1 MTMEVVE
8 EGGRA
13 EQARTPL
20 AGNMGAGRLLFVVLA
35 FSAPMAV
42 VSTFLPFM
50 LIFGGDG
57 ATLAFVVS
65 AVLLLLFAVGY
76 VAMARHV
83 PKPGAFYVFISSGL
97 GKVAGMAG
105 AFLAIT
111 SYLLML
117 VGSFV
122 ATGLAAVDF
131 SASVNGPGVPWWA
144 WALCAWFLVSIVGY
158 FNIEVSGRILAF
170 AMVLEIA
177 LVLAFNVA
185 VVVRGGPDGYS
196 SAPFSP
202 TSLGH
207 GDLGITLLFGVMLF
221 LGFEGAAMF
230 RDEVRD
236 PNKTIPRATYGAV
249 VFMGVLYAVS
259 CYMLTTAYG
268 DGASD
273 AALASPKGMFP
284 DAIGHYV
291 APAFTQLTFIMAIT
305 SAVAAQISIHN
316 VLSRYVFNLARDNA
330 LPVYLSRVHP
340 RHGSPHRA
348 SVTVAAA
355 GALIGVPLSLG
366 TPAGTGL
373 DARLFGVSAVGVMA
387 LMIFVSLAVVAWFKR
402 KGVPAGTS
410 PFACFVAPVLS
421 AVALT
426 YIVATAVRHFDLVA
440 GGLPGQNVGL
450 LLVLVAVTAAG
461 AGLAVY
467 FRSSKRQ
474 IYDRLGHS

>member
-1 MTMEVVE
+1 
-8 EGGRA
+8 
-13 EQARTPL
+13 
-20 AGNMGAGRLLFVVLA
+20 
-35 FSAPMAV
+35 
-42 VSTFLPFM
+42 
-50 LIFGGDG
+50 
-57 ATLAFVVS
+57 
-65 AVLLLLFAVGY
+65 
-76 VAMARHV
+76 
-83 PKPGAFYVFISSGL
+83 
-97 GKVAGMAG
+97 MAG

-131 SASVNGPGVPWWA
+131 LASIDGPAVPWWVWAPGA
-144 WALCAWFLVSIVGY
+144 WSLVGVVGY
-158 FNIEVSGRILAF
+158 FNIEMSGRILAV

-177 LVLAFNVA
+177 LVVSFNVA
-185 VVVRGGPDGYS
+185 VAFRGGPDGYS
-196 SAPFSP
+196 AAPFSP
-202 TSLGH
+202 SSLGH

-221 LGFEGAAMF
+221 LGFEGTAMF

-236 PNKTIPRATYGAV
+236 PNRTIPRATYGAV

-268 DGASD
+268 ERASD
-273 AALASPKGMFP
+273 TALASPKGMFP

-291 APAFTQLTFIMAIT
+291 TPAFTQLTFIMAIT

-330 LPVYLSRVHP
+330 LPAYVACAHP

-355 GALIGVPLSLG
+355 GALIGVPLSIA

-373 DARLFGVSAVGVMA
+373 DARLFGVSAVGVMT
-387 LMIFVSLAVVAWFKR
+387 LMIFVSLAVLAWFKR
-402 KGVPAGTS
+402 SGVPQESG
-410 PFACFVAPVLS
+410 PFACFVAPALS

-426 YIVATAVRHFDLVA
+426 YIVVTAVRHFDLVA

-450 LLVLVAVTAAG
+450 LLLLVAATAPAPASPCASG
-461 AGLAVY
+461 HR
-467 FRSSKRQ
+467 RSRSTSTSGTRRDQ
-474 IYDRLGHS
+474 PQPDRHLKGTQ